1 MPIAIRAH
9 NTTIEIQV
17 QVLILCCVQ
26 DLAHLEEQ
34 FFRHSSMEQIFKYF
48 IPSPFAVCYHKIIS
62 KIS

>member
-9 NTTIEIQV
+9 NKTIEIQV

-34 FFRHSSMEQIFKYF
+34 FFRHSSMEQIFKYI
-48 IPSPFAVCYHKIIS
+48 IPSPFAVCYH
-62 KIS
+62 